1 MRLPTPLL
9 ALALAA
15 LTSTAQAQAT
25 DSTQSGQPPK
35 VVKHTVKKGD
45 TLWDIAQFYLQDPF
59 RWPEVFHAN
68 TDIIK
73 NPHWIY
79 PGQILTIE
87 GSAVR
92 PDVAAQVGNDGFIAP
107 RPARPTGSTVFLG
120 NAPLPVPPNT
130 GPMARPASFTVRQ
143 GEYAAAPYVVDLKLP
158 LGSGFIVGA
167 VERTARGLSANSGYR
182 LFDRIYV
189 TAPAKTNPQ
198 PGEEL
203 LLARQRDVIA
213 DVGKII
219 VPTGVVRIDSLG
231 EKGILIG
238 TIVQQY
244 RDIYQDE
251 LTIPYDASFVPTTTR
266 PTPGTYPVTG
276 KVLWIPNQTILPTL
290 QSYVIVHATT
300 SQGVKTG
307 DQFTIYDEPVAAVKG
322 KAHPTATATVQIVR
336 VTPYA
341 ATGIIVNQ
349 SQPTVAEGMMARQT
363 AKMP

>member
-1 MRLPTPLL
+1 MRPPTSLL
-9 ALALAA
+9 AFALAA
-15 LTSTAQAQAT
+15 LTSTAQAQAP
-25 DSTQSGQPPK
+25 DSTPAQASK

-68 TDIIK
+68 TDIIT

-92 PDVAAQVGNDGFIAP
+92 PDVAALVDSDGFVAP
-107 RPARPTGSTVFLG
+107 RPVRRTGGTVFLG
-120 NAPLPVPPNT
+120 NAPLPVPPN
-130 GPMARPASFTVRQ
+130 GGAVDKPASFTVRQ
-143 GEYAAAPYVVDLKLP
+143 GEYAAAPYVVDPKRP
-158 LGSGFIVGA
+158 LGSGFIIGA
-167 VERTARGLSANSGYR
+167 VERTARGLSAVSGYR

-203 LLARQRDVIA
+203 LLARQRDEIA
-213 DVGKII
+213 DVGK
-219 VPTGVVRIDSLG
+219 VVLPTGVVRIDSLG
-231 EKGILIG
+231 EKGILVG

-266 PTPGTYPVTG
+266 PTPGTYPVSG
-276 KVLWIPNQTILPTL
+276 KVLWVPNNTILPTL
-290 QSYVIVHATT
+290 QSYVIVQATT
-300 SQGVKTG
+300 AQGIKTG
-307 DQFTIYDEPVAAVKG
+307 DQFTIYEEPIDAVKG

-341 ATGIIVNQ
+341 ATGIIVDQ
-349 SQPTVAEGMMARQT
+349 SQPAVAEGMMARQT